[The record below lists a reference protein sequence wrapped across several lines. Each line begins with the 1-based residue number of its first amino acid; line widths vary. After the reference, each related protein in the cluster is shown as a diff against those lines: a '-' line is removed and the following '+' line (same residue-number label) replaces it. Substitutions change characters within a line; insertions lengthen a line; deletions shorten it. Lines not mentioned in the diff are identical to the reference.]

1 MIDFCRAYFILG
13 TLERYEN
20 RHEAAEASFLE
31 AQSLWYKGD
40 QIKLHRFN
48 AACIYKTGVVCLD
61 QGKVGA
67 AMYATAVLFSF
78 HIQSKHYIYLPE
90 SISVTL

>member
-1 MIDFCRAYFILG
+1 MIDFCSAYFILG

-20 RHEAAEASFLE
+20 RHETAEASFLE

-48 AACIYKTGVVCLD
+48 AACIYKTGVVLIRGRWGRLCMRL
-61 QGKVGA
+61 
-67 AMYATAVLFSF
+67 LFFS
-78 HIQSKHYIYLPE
+78 HSTSNL
-90 SISVTL
+90 SIISTSQKAYP